1 MNVIEVRNVFFK
13 YQNAS
18 NPAVNNVSFDVKE
31 GSYSVLAGLNGSG
44 KSTLS
49 KIIAGLIKQEKGE
62 INFPL
67 NSKIG
72 IIFQSPKDQII
83 CGTVSRDTAF
93 GPQNLGLS
101 SAEIEMRTIE
111 SLNNT
116 SMLSFAQHPS
126 MSLSLGQTQ
135 KVAFSGIIALHPDIL
150 ILDESVSMLDP
161 VSREEVFAFLD
172 QWQEKGKTILHITHD
187 IDAIKRAEYAYVMEK
202 GNFIWEGTVKKFLS
216 DKNLYTKI
224 CGVPFEK
231 NNKSNVADE
240 TSLIFE
246 DVCFAYENNLTLKDI
261 SLKIKKGTINA
272 ITGASGSGK
281 STFLEL
287 ASGLL
292 NPQSG
297 KILSTSK
304 PVLAQQNYNSA
315 LFEVFAADDVA
326 FGPRNLGLK
335 GKELYEKVK
344 TSMNIVGLPFEEFK
358 DKQTFTLSGG
368 EKRKLAIAGILALD
382 SEIIMFDEPTA
393 ALDGPSK
400 YNMMKLF
407 RELADNGKTVIFS
420 THHPEE
426 ANFADRVIH
435 FSNGSVE
442 YDSLI
447 NNKNQISDK
456 ENEKLKEQKPLDASK
471 MLASLRNLNSS
482 LATKEIKNSLIASL
496 NPSLKYL
503 IFILLFGMSVFFD
516 SLMCCGIMVGVSF
529 VYCILSKYSVKK
541 IILTMLKIVPLLLFF
556 CAFQMVFFSPIPDEK
571 IYLNWKYFTVS
582 PSKILLCIKTLLH
595 TEAALCCICGFVF
608 STSEYDLVNGLETL
622 LKPLSLLKIP
632 TQNAV
637 VFVEIIFRFIPLL
650 IDEAISIL
658 KTQLVRGALG
668 KVSGFFAKI
677 KAMIPLLVPLIVQTI
692 KRAESLAEALTAR
705 GK

>member
-202 GNFIWEGTVKKFLS
+202 GNFIWEGSVKKFLS

-297 KILSTSK
+297 KILATSK

-368 EKRKLAIAGILALD
+368 EKRKLAIAGIIALD